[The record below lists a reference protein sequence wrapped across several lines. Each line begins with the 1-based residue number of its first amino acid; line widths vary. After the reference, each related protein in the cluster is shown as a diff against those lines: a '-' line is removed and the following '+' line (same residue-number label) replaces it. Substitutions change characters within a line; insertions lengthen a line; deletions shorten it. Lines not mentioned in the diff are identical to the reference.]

1 MASPTMSARIP
12 VIFLLI
18 LLSSVSYSSPSPTNG
33 SDTDLAALLAFKA
46 QLADPLR
53 ILATNWTPGTSFC
66 HWVGVSC
73 SRRRQRV
80 TALSLPEL
88 PLVGSIVPHVGNL
101 SFLSILNFTYANL
114 TGSIPTQLGRLH
126 RLRYLSLAGNSL
138 SNDIP
143 AALGNLTR
151 LEFLHLALNQ
161 LSGQIPPEMLMH
173 MHNLRKISLFGND
186 LSGQIPPNLFN
197 NTPSLMFI
205 HFGNNSLSGH
215 IPHSIASLSMLEI
228 LVLHVNQLSGTVPR
242 GMFNMSMLQCM
253 ALAINNNL
261 TGTFPNNQSFSLP
274 KLQYFG
280 LAGNNFSGQFPSG
293 LASCQYLQVMFLSD
307 NPFVD
312 VVPTWLA
319 NLSNLEILL
328 LDFNHVIGSI
338 PAALTNLTKLDTLD
352 LANNNLTGEIPPE
365 LSLMQEL
372 SYLYLGG
379 NQLTGEIPASLGN
392 LSKLSFL
399 SLGENHLSG
408 QVPPTLGENT
418 ALYTLDLSKNNLVGN
433 LDFFSDLS
441 KCRQLQTLY
450 LYGNS
455 FTGFVPS
462 TVGNLTSLAYFDLAY
477 NKLTG
482 GLPAAISNISSLEL
496 IEISNNL
503 LTKPIPESV
512 GMLANLVQ
520 LDVSGND
527 MLGHLPIQ
535 MGMLGTLERLF
546 LQSNKFL
553 GSIPNSFGN
562 LSNLE
567 YIDLSKNQLSSVIPA
582 SLFHLDKLIH
592 INLSHN
598 SFVGILPV
606 DVSSLTQIYQ
616 IDLSSNLLL
625 GSIPE
630 SFGELK
636 MLTYLNLSC
645 NAFKGSIPGPLK
657 KLKDLASLDLSYNNL
672 SGTIPMF
679 LSNFTYLEILNLSYN
694 RLEGPIPEGGVFSN
708 LTLQSLIGNA
718 GLCGAPRLRILPCL
732 ESSHPNYR
740 HLLKFIL
747 PTLTLAFG
755 SIAIYMYIWFRKKI
769 KSGEDKA
776 YVDPTDVVGHQRV
789 SYHELVRATNS
800 FSEENI
806 LGSGSFGKVFKGQ
819 ISNGLVVAIKV
830 IDMQLEHAIQ
840 SFDAECRVLRMAR
853 HRNLIRILNTCSNLD
868 FRALVLQYMP
878 NGSLEMLLHGSESTR
893 MRLGFLERLGIML
906 DVSMAMDYLHH
917 EHYELVLHCDLK
929 PSNVLFD
936 EEMTAHVADFGI
948 ARLLLDDNSMTSASM
963 PGTIGYMAPEY
974 GLLGKASRKSDVFS
988 YGIMLLE
995 VFTGRRPT
1003 DNMFGAQLTLRQWV
1017 QWAFPTDLVQVV
1029 GGSQLLQGSSLSSCS
1044 LDDGI
1049 LASVFE
1055 LGLVCSSE
1063 SPDERITMHDVVVT
1077 LKKIKAEYIKQ
1088 ITTTASGSTHTD

>member
-1 MASPTMSARIP
+1 MASPTMSAHIP
-12 VIFLLI
+12 IIFLLI

-53 ILATNWTPGTSFC
+53 VLATNWTPGTSFC

-80 TALSLPEL
+80 TALSLPHV
-88 PLVGSIVPHVGNL
+88 PLVGCIAPHVGNL
-101 SFLSILNFTYANL
+101 SFLSSLNLTDANL

-126 RLRYLSLAGNSL
+126 RLRHLGLGGNSL

-151 LEFLHLALNQ
+151 LEILVLALNQ

-173 MHNLRKISLFGND
+173 MHNLRRISLLGND
-186 LSGQIPPNLFN
+186 LSGQIPLNLFN
-197 NTPSLMFI
+197 NTPSLAFI
-205 HFGNNSLSGH
+205 HFGNNSLSGP
-215 IPHSIASLSMLEI
+215 IPHSIASLSMLDI
-228 LVLHVNQLSGTVPR
+228 LILEVNQLSGTVPQ
-242 GMFNMSMLQCM
+242 GMFNMSMLRYI
-253 ALAINNNL
+253 ALALNDNL

-274 KLQYFG
+274 KLELFS
-280 LAGNNFSGQFPSG
+280 LVRNNFSGQFPSG
-293 LASCQYLQVMFLSD
+293 LASCQYLQIMDLSE
-307 NPFVD
+307 NSFVD

-319 NLSNLEILL
+319 NLSNLEF
-328 LDFNHVIGSI
+328 LDLGFNHVIGSI
-338 PAALTNLTKLDTLD
+338 PAALTNLKKLTILE
-352 LANNNLTGEIPPE
+352 LENNNLTGEIPPQ
-365 LSLMQEL
+365 LSLMPEL
-372 SYLYLGG
+372 SFLQLGG
-379 NQLTGEIPASLGN
+379 NQLTGEMPASLGN
-392 LSKLSFL
+392 LSKLYFL
-399 SLGENHLSG
+399 SLHGNHLSG

-418 ALYTLDLSKNNLVGN
+418 ALYTLDLSQNNFMGN

-462 TVGNLTSLAYFDLAY
+462 SVGNLTSLVTFGLGY

-482 GLPAAISNISSLEL
+482 GLPVAISNISSLEW

-512 GMLANLVQ
+512 GMLVNLML
-520 LDVSGND
+520 LDVSDND

-567 YIDLSKNQLSSVIPA
+567 YIDLSKNQLSSAIPA
-582 SLFHLDKLIH
+582 SLFHLDKLIQ

-598 SFVGILPV
+598 SFVGKLPA

-679 LSNFTYLEILNLSYN
+679 LANFTYLEILNLSYN

-819 ISNGLVVAIKV
+819 IRSGLVVAIKV
-830 IDMQLEHAIQ
+830 IDMQQEHAIQ

-917 EHYELVLHCDLK
+917 EHYKLVLHCDLK

-948 ARLLLDDNSMTSASM
+948 ARLLLDDNSMTSSSM

-974 GLLGKASRKSDVFS
+974 GSLGKASRKSDVFS

-1003 DNMFGAQLTLRQWV
+1003 DSMFGAQLTLRQWV
-1017 QWAFPTDLVQVV
+1017 QWAFPTHLVQVV
-1029 GGSQLLQGSSLSSCS
+1029 GGSQLLQGSSLSSCI
-1044 LDDGI
+1044 LDDGF
-1049 LASVFE
+1049 LALVFE
-1055 LGLVCSSE
+1055 LGLLCSSE
-1063 SPDERITMHDVVVT
+1063 SPEERITMRDVVVT
-1077 LKKIKAEYIKQ
+1077 LKKIKAEYKR
-1088 ITTTASGSTHTD
+1088 ITTTTSRSTHTD